1 MTSRPSPEPAQVA
14 AAPTDGPVLGTR
26 ILQSEAC
33 ADAQYVIAALLP
45 PRDAA
50 ALSGVNKDYYF
61 IARSPLIWASHVQ
74 HVRKTNP
81 EVQAPLEEYQ
91 GVSAEGRA
99 LRRRVCERV
108 PFPGADAEGTCT
120 FVPHGSA
127 DGPARWS
134 GPPPRGDRG
143 GSACTG

>member
-50 ALSGVNKDYYF
+50 ALSGVNKDYY
-61 IARSPLIWASHVQ
+61 L
-74 HVRKTNP
+74 
-81 EVQAPLEEYQ
+81 
-91 GVSAEGRA
+91 G
-99 LRRRVCERV
+99 
-108 PFPGADAEGTCT
+108 
-120 FVPHGSA
+120 
-127 DGPARWS
+127 
-134 GPPPRGDRG
+134 
-143 GSACTG
+143 